1 MKQAEL
7 TLEEVKESFS
17 NWRYNRRGG
26 EGIPN
31 YLWEQVKIL
40 LTTHERVEL
49 MRHLKLTTHQFR
61 EKGLIPAKEDNNNI
75 EASHS
80 FVQIPFP
87 HSSVLERQVESKSR
101 LTIQRGDTQLC
112 LTQPSDDQVQLIIN
126 MLLR

>member
-1 MKQAEL
+1 MNQTEL

-31 YLWEQVKIL
+31 HLWEQVKIL
-40 LTTHERVEL
+40 LTTYQRGEI

-61 EKGLIPAKEDNNNI
+61 EKGLIPAMQDNNV
-75 EASHS
+75 EVSHS
-80 FVQIPFP
+80 FIQIPFP
-87 HSSVLERQVESKSR
+87 HPTVLERQVENKSR

-112 LTQPSDDQVQLIIN
+112 LNQPSDDQIQFIITT
-126 MLLR
+126 LLR